1 MCDIFN
7 NNYKNKL
14 RLMYQFIFYKCCEF
28 LLIFYWILL
37 NFVKNFFFEQKDGLD
52 DNKRLNV

>member
-14 RLMYQFIFYKCCEF
+14 RLMYQFIIMEVDFINVVNFY
-28 LLIFYWILL
+28 
-37 NFVKNFFFEQKDGLD
+37 
-52 DNKRLNV
+52 